1 MSKQKLNKRAGLY
14 HRLSKDDE
22 RAGESL
28 SIENQKRI
36 CEKIANE
43 NGFEIVDDYVDDGW
57 TGTNFN
63 RPDVQRLL
71 EDARNGRINVIIVK
85 DLSSFGRNYIEV
97 GQYTDY
103 IFQTY
108 NIRLIALGDNVDS
121 ANTENAGMDMT
132 PNMNVFNEWHAA
144 NTRHSHH
151 LWSCTTVKQLLQNP
165 TYLGHLVQMRT
176 TNLSYKNKI
185 VVKRDPDEMVTVEN
199 THEAIVSQELWDKCR
214 EMEATVSQG
223 KKTATGFVHPLSG
236 LVYCADCG
244 NKMYMKYNNTR
255 HSRKGPRVY
264 YRENYCCGAYE

>member
-14 HRLSKDDE
+14 YRLSKDDE

-28 SIENQKRI
+28 PIENQKRI

-43 NGFEIVDDYVDDGW
+43 NGFEIVDEYVDDGW

-85 DLSSFGRNYIEV
+85 DLSRFGRNYIEV

-121 ANTENAGMDMT
+121 ANTENA
-132 PNMNVFNEWHAA
+132 EW
-144 NTRHSHH
+144 
-151 LWSCTTVKQLLQNP
+151 
-165 TYLGHLVQMRT
+165 
-176 TNLSYKNKI
+176 I
-185 VVKRDPDEMVTVEN
+185 
-199 THEAIVSQELWDKCR
+199 
-214 EMEATVSQG
+214 
-223 KKTATGFVHPLSG
+223 
-236 LVYCADCG
+236 
-244 NKMYMKYNNTR
+244 
-255 HSRKGPRVY
+255 
-264 YRENYCCGAYE
+264 